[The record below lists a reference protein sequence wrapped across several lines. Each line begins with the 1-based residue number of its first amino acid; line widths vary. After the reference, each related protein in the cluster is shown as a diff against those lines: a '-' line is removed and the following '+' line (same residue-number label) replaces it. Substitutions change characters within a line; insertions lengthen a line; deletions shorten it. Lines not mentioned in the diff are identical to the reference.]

1 MRSEVQSEPR
11 HVEMVPQGKK
21 KLSTHELAQMIL
33 DKPNM
38 RVVHVD
44 LIAVPFPKPAEPL
57 APIKL

>member
-1 MRSEVQSEPR
+1 
-11 HVEMVPQGKK
+11 MVPQGKK